1 MYRYRTWGDGALG
14 TFFLFLFECDFVVW
28 YSSRSNILYQWIDKQ
43 TNLIP
48 LFIDQDPKEILKV
61 IKYIKPG
68 VKSAAKQI

>member
-1 MYRYRTWGDGALG
+1 MQGNLK
-14 TFFLFLFECDFVVW
+14 CDFVVW